1 MSPKLASCFSEEML
15 QYEEQQSHRGVKCSW
30 LHFGDP
36 HHVFRLLSERDA
48 HLVPFELVSLLVHIL
63 SVYFRIL
70 TCDESIAAGTN
81 LTADHVLRAGGSMKI
96 VNSGF
101 EGLVQT
107 SQNAPYGSTILPKFK
122 QDTVERLTATFLL
135 PKHNS
140 WRYIV
145 RKVEHKKTTHA
156 G

>member
-1 MSPKLASCFSEEML
+1 
-15 QYEEQQSHRGVKCSW
+15 
-30 LHFGDP
+30 
-36 HHVFRLLSERDA
+36 
-48 HLVPFELVSLLVHIL
+48 
-63 SVYFRIL
+63 
-70 TCDESIAAGTN
+70 
-81 LTADHVLRAGGSMKI
+81 MKI